1 MAELIH
7 VEPTKSHLTGEPD
20 GFAWFKFD
28 DGKSYHR
35 KLDRRE
41 STSSGLVIMSD
52 HIDAVRSMAD
62 GKTYDSKSAL
72 YASYRADGNPQGI
85 RYECVGNEDT
95 SKFTRPTRY
104 KAKAIEAVKRA
115 LGDL

>member
-1 MAELIH
+1 MAELIC

-28 DGKSYHR
+28 DGVSLHR
-35 KLDRRE
+35 RLDRGE

-72 YASYRADGNPQGI
+72 YRSYTPDGNPQGV
-85 RYECVGNEDT
+85 RYECVGNENT
-95 SKFTRPTRY
+95 SKFTRPTRD

-115 LGDL
+115 LGEL